1 MISRQNISSI
11 LHVFALGL
19 LLCPLGAAPWK
30 SLYVKPGGNDTNSG
44 LSWAQARGTLSG
56 VRDLVRG
63 LVPSMLGD
71 IEVWVAGGS
80 YPVTN
85 TLVFDDRDSGRN
97 GFWVIY
103 QNAAGEIPNLR
114 GSETVSQWKDAPWGG
129 WWMNSVP
136 LDLRAR
142 QFWANDKKAFLARTP
157 NRGTYF
163 SHDLTFDTNGGTM
176 KLLVASNQLPT
187 WSPQHPVEIV
197 FQMKWTESI
206 GHIQQVSFVSNRAV
220 ITLRSNEASN
230 LFQFCRHVID
240 NNDRHSYYFQN
251 SGNFLDAPGEFFMEG
266 ANLYYKGRPDE
277 SKTILTGRVP
287 RLTTLLRLQGSNPGN
302 RVHHI
307 VFRGIH
313 FSETVWN
320 EPGDLGF
327 VDGQSSRY
335 YRSNAPAI
343 PPSAV
348 VLENAEYIDFEY
360 CRFLRLGTGGLSLHK
375 AVRGVGVEGCRFED
389 IAGMG
394 LEIFSA
400 GVVEGSAMYLDPNRG
415 CDLNRV
421 VNNYFAICG
430 QDLPGSIPLS
440 GIMGRSNIIAH
451 NVVNDSPYTG
461 ISWGWGWGSAPGAP
475 LEANVIGHNLVQRA
489 MKTLADGAG
498 IYTLENQMD
507 SNQGLALFEN
517 VLRDIRRSPAAHST
531 LPVCGVYFDEG
542 TKNAVCSS
550 QVFSN
555 VDIFQGDV
563 IFNHSG
569 GTLESNQITLLNNYT
584 QDPQIVQRSGNQ
596 SDFVLTNWDPAPLR
610 PQEINLSRGRLHW
623 ANQYGLAYHPD
634 RASDNDA
641 GTLWAAASGTIG
653 IYTVAL
659 MGPRAVSRVEILARQ
674 DIDQPYARNN
684 FVVEGSTNGQNY
696 WALVAQGSASFPHQG
711 LWVGAV
717 TNRPTLSHIRVRKT
731 DGSHFNFA
739 EFRVWGR

>member
-1 MISRQNISSI
+1 MISNKDISSFF
-11 LHVFALGL
+11 HFSALVI
-19 LLCPLGAAPWK
+19 LLCPLGATAWK
-30 SLYVKPGGNDTNSG
+30 TLYVKPGGNDTNSG

-56 VRDLVRG
+56 ARDLVRG
-63 LVPSMLGD
+63 LAPSMPGD
-71 IEVWVAGGS
+71 IEVILAGGS

-85 TLVFDDRDSGRN
+85 TQVFDERDSGRN

-103 QNAAGEIPNLR
+103 QNAPGETPTLR
-114 GSETVSQWKDAPWGG
+114 GSEAVTQWKDAPWGG

-136 LDLRAR
+136 LAFRAR
-142 QFWANDKKAFLARTP
+142 QLWANDKKAFLARTP
-157 NRGTYF
+157 NRGTYI
-163 SHDLTFDTNGGTM
+163 SHDLTFDTNGGTV

-206 GHIQQVSFVSNRAV
+206 GHIQQVSYVSNRAV
-220 ITLRSNEASN
+220 LTLSSNESLK

-266 ANLYYKGRPDE
+266 ASLYYKGRPDE
-277 SKTILTGRVP
+277 TKTNLRAMVP
-287 RLTTLLRLQGSNPGN
+287 QVTTLLRLQGTSPSN
-302 RVHHI
+302 RVHHL

-320 EPGDLGF
+320 EPGNMGF
-327 VDGQSSRY
+327 IDGQSSRY

-348 VLENAEYIDFEY
+348 VLENAESIDFEY
-360 CRFLRLGTGGLSLHK
+360 CRFLRLGTSGLSLHK

-389 IAGMG
+389 IAGTG

-400 GVVEGSAMYLDPNRG
+400 GVIEGSAMYTNPNLS

-440 GIMGRSNIIAH
+440 GIMGRSNMITH
-451 NVVNDSPYTG
+451 NWVTDSPYTG

-489 MKTLADGAG
+489 METLADGAG
-498 IYTLENQMD
+498 IYTLEKQMD
-507 SNQGLALFEN
+507 TNQGLELFEN
-517 VLRDIRRSPAAHST
+517 VLRDIRRSQAAHST

-542 TKNAVCSS
+542 TKNVACTS
-550 QVFSN
+550 QVLSN

-569 GTLESNQITLLNNYT
+569 GALESNQITLLNNYT
-584 QDPQIVQRSGNQ
+584 QDPQIINRAGNER
-596 SDFVLTNWDPAPLR
+596 DFILTNWGPAPLR
-610 PQEINLSRGRLHW
+610 PQEFNLSRGRLHW
-623 ANQYGLAYHPD
+623 ANQYSLTHHPD
-634 RASDNDA
+634 RGSDNDS
-641 GTLWAAASGTIG
+641 GSLWAAASGTIG
-653 IYTVAL
+653 VYTVAL
-659 MGPRAVSRVEILARQ
+659 MGPRRVTRVELLARQ
-674 DIDQPYARNN
+674 DVDQPFARNN
-684 FVVEGSTNGQNY
+684 FMVEGSTNGQNY
-696 WALVAQGSASFPHQG
+696 WPLVGQGSSSFPHQG
-711 LWVGAV
+711 LWVGVV
-717 TNRPTLSHIRVRKT
+717 TNSPVLSHVRVRKT